1 MLCCRVFF
9 MFIVSI
15 LSPPFFY
22 VYSIHFVTSVFMQIV
37 RNSRNNNF
45 LLDSRQNINYNTNT
59 VDKSTTESNTNKIKL
74 VQWFIFYKLVFI

>member
-1 MLCCRVFF
+1 MICAL
-9 MFIVSI
+9 
-15 LSPPFFY
+15 LSGIFY